1 MLIDILFVCFGMLL
15 LIWGTNKF
23 VHGATSLAHNL
34 RIPTVIIGST
44 IVSLATSAPEIQ
56 VSITAALKNASNLA
70 IGNAIGSNIA
80 NIGLVLG
87 SIAIIKPMN
96 LKSALPKNL
105 MPVFLFVSFMTILL
119 FYDGTLSQIEGI
131 LLMIGLIIVLIRSV
145 KIDLRSKDGT
155 DETII
160 NTDSVEKNTTLL
172 PATMMLI
179 IGLLL
184 LIFGAELI
192 VTYASKIARSIGV
205 SETIIGITLVAIGTS
220 LPELS
225 VSIISVLKGQV
236 GLAIGNIIGSNI
248 YNILAVI
255 GIAGVSIK
263 TPIELDPNMFKIHL
277 MIMLCYTSAIYL
289 LRNRSN
295 GEIGRIEGLILVST
309 FITYISYI
317 TIQNV

>member
-15 LIWGTNKF
+15 LIWGTSKF

-56 VSITAALKNASNLA
+56 VSINATLKNASNLA

-87 SIAIIKPMN
+87 SMAIIKPIN
-96 LKSALPKNL
+96 LKSVLPKNL
-105 MPVFLFVSFMTILL
+105 MPIFLFVSFMTILL
-119 FYDGTLSQIEGI
+119 FYDRTLSQIEGI
-131 LLMIGLIIVLIRSV
+131 LLMMGLIIVLIWSV
-145 KIDLRSKDGT
+145 KFDLRSKGSADK
-155 DETII
+155 TII
-160 NTDSVEKNTTLL
+160 NADSIEKNIALL

-192 VTYASKIARSIGV
+192 VTYASKIARSLGI

-225 VSIISVLKGQV
+225 VSIISILKGQV

-255 GIAGVSIK
+255 GIAGVLTK
-263 TPIELDPNMFKIHL
+263 TPIELSPNILIHL
-277 MIMLCYTSAIYL
+277 IIMLCYTTVIYL
-289 LRNRSN
+289 FRNRSN
-295 GEIGRIEGLILVST
+295 GEIGRIEGLILVGT

>member
-1 MLIDILFVCFGMLL
+1 
-15 LIWGTNKF
+15 
-23 VHGATSLAHNL
+23 
-34 RIPTVIIGST
+34 
-44 IVSLATSAPEIQ
+44 
-56 VSITAALKNASNLA
+56 
-70 IGNAIGSNIA
+70 
-80 NIGLVLG
+80 
-87 SIAIIKPMN
+87 
-96 LKSALPKNL
+96 LPKNL
-105 MPVFLFVSFMTILL
+105 MPIFLAVSFMTILL
-119 FYDGTLSQIEGI
+119 FYDRTLSQIEGI
-131 LLMIGLIIVLIRSV
+131 LLMMGLIIVLIWSV
-145 KIDLRSKDGT
+145 KIDLRSKGGA

-160 NTDSVEKNTTLL
+160 STDSIEKNTTLL

-184 LIFGAELI
+184 LIFGAELL
-192 VTYASKIARSIGV
+192 VTHASKIARSLGI

-225 VSIISVLKGQV
+225 VSIISVLRGQV

-255 GIAGVSIK
+255 GITGVLTK
-263 TPIELDPNMFKIHL
+263 TPIELSPNMFKIHL
-277 MIMLCYTSAIYL
+277 MIMLCYTSVIYL

-295 GEIGRIEGLILVST
+295 GEIGRIEGLILIST

>member
-1 MLIDILFVCFGMLL
+1 MLIDILYVCCGALL
-15 LIWGTNKF
+15 LIWGANKF

-56 VSITAALKNASNLA
+56 VSISAALKNAPNLA

-87 SIAIIKPMN
+87 SMAIIKPIN

-105 MPVFLFVSFMTILL
+105 MPIFLFVSFMTILL
-119 FYDGTLSQIEGI
+119 FYDGTLSQTEGI
-131 LLMIGLIIVLIRSV
+131 LLMMGLIIFLIRSV
-145 KIDLRSKDGT
+145 KIDLHLKGGV
-155 DETII
+155 DETI
-160 NTDSVEKNTTLL
+160 DSTEKKTALL

-184 LIFGAELI
+184 LFIGVELL
-192 VTYASKIARSIGV
+192 VTYASIIARSLGI

-225 VSIISVLKGQV
+225 VSIISILKGQV

-255 GIAGVSIK
+255 GIAGVLTK
-263 TPIELDPNMFKIHL
+263 TPIELSPNMFKIHL
-277 MIMLCYTSAIYL
+277 MIMLCYTSVIFL

-295 GEIGRIEGLILVST
+295 GEIGRIEGLILIGT

>member
-1 MLIDILFVCFGMLL
+1 MLIDILFVCFGTLL
-15 LIWGTNKF
+15 LYWGTNKF
-23 VHGATSLAHNL
+23 IHGATSLAHNL

-56 VSITAALKNASNLA
+56 VAINATLKNASNLA

-87 SIAIIKPMN
+87 SMAIIKPIN
-96 LKSALPKNL
+96 LKSTLPKNL
-105 MPVFLFVSFMTILL
+105 MPIFLAVSFMTILL
-119 FYDGTLSQIEGI
+119 FYDRTLSQIEGI
-131 LLMIGLIIVLIRSV
+131 LLMMGLIIVLIWSV
-145 KIDLRSKDGT
+145 KIDLRSKGGA

-160 NTDSVEKNTTLL
+160 STDSIEKNTTLL

-184 LIFGAELI
+184 LIFGAELL
-192 VTYASKIARSIGV
+192 VTHASKIARSLGI

-225 VSIISVLKGQV
+225 VSIISVLRGQV

-255 GIAGVSIK
+255 GIAGVLTK
-263 TPIELDPNMFKIHL
+263 TPIELSPNMLKIHL
-277 MIMLCYTSAIYL
+277 IIMLCYTSVIYL

-295 GEIGRIEGLILVST
+295 GEIGRIEGLILIST